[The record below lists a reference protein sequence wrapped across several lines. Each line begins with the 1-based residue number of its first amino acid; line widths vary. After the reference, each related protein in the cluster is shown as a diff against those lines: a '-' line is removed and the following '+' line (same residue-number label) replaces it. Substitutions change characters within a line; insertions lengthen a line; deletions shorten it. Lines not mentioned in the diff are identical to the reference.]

1 MRVFL
6 GFEGSLDQERAD
18 SGPSLVVPDFYPVDG
33 LVRLYLEGGIWE
45 KDVLGFGGG
54 LNLILSKSNKVEVI
68 LKASDL
74 KTLHVTDFE
83 GDLVSLAHC
92 FADFLIIIDLNFKQ
106 SIYSMNRVSMH

>member
-1 MRVFL
+1 MWVFL
-6 GFEGSLDQERAD
+6 GFECSLDQERSD
-18 SGPSLVVPDFYPVDG
+18 SGSSLVIPDFYPIDG
-33 LVRLYLEGGIWE
+33 FIRLNLEGGIWE

-68 LKASDL
+68 VKTSNLKA
-74 KTLHVTDFE
+74 LHVVDFE

-106 SIYSMNRVSMH
+106 LIYSTNRVSMH